1 MLLFL
6 KLYGIAFVLFLV
18 IDLIWLGLIAKNLYQ
33 RQIGHLM
40 AENVKWAAAIIFYVL
55 FIGGLVFFAIYP
67 AVQEGQ
73 WTKALLY
80 GALFGFM
87 AYATYDL
94 TNLATLK
101 DWPIQV
107 TIIDLVWG
115 TFLGASI
122 SSLTYLVNHLLF

>member
-6 KLYGIAFVLFLV
+6 KLYGIAFVLFMI

-33 RQIGHLM
+33 RQLGHLM
-40 AENVKWAAAIIFYVL
+40 ADRVNWIAAIIFYLL
-55 FIGGLVFFAIYP
+55 FIGGLVFFATMP
-67 AVQEGQ
+67 AVHDVSFV
-73 WTKALLY
+73 KALYL

-101 DWPIQV
+101 DWPLQITV
-107 TIIDLVWG
+107 IDLIWG
-115 TFLGASI
+115 TFLGASV
-122 SSLTYLVNHLLF
+122 SSLTYLLNNILF